1 MIFIHRMS
9 LEEEI
14 DMLRVQASQDA
25 ATLHELKVAL
35 EQERES
41 TKPCNN
47 CYHVEMLIQSI
58 LLRWFCLK
66 WYWNDLYFFLFLK
79 QLILYVLF
87 NMSFTI

>member
-1 MIFIHRMS
+1 MICIHRMS

-41 TKPCNN
+41 RKPCNN
-47 CYHVEMLIQSI
+47 CYHVEMLIQKI

-66 WYWNDLYFFLFLK
+66 
-79 QLILYVLF
+79 
-87 NMSFTI
+87 